1 MNAFRGR
8 ESLRVRGENATF
20 VWTLLSLPL
29 SIGVVGWVLQHQ
41 ISYSELALLLVV
53 AMIYVAFARGR
64 LLGAGLRVHAGQFAR
79 HRYRG

>member
-1 MNAFRGR
+1 
-8 ESLRVRGENATF
+8 
-20 VWTLLSLPL
+20 
-29 SIGVVGWVLQHQ
+29 VLQHQ